1 MEQQNERVSR
11 HELHP
16 GDPLLLRE
24 SSETRTV
31 QRGFRSCFDPLL
43 QRRLNRLS
51 RNRTDAEKNHA
62 ERRARD
68 PETGRPHVYSLFVN
82 SRTPATRTPTS
93 LCLRTRSASVVQATV
108 EWPHVERLV
117 KHAPHDLDEPR
128 FDGLILD
135 VVTSCGHGSL
145 KQQLYDHRTARV
157 PTQIKS
163 PGLNLPTM
171 GISDP
176 QGSRPSASRSRC
188 PREGPRLAAP
198 DDHVL
203 EISWWKEQRS
213 AANSRAVEASL
224 RLIRR

>member
-1 MEQQNERVSR
+1 
-11 HELHP
+11 
-16 GDPLLLRE
+16 
-24 SSETRTV
+24 
-31 QRGFRSCFDPLL
+31 LL